1 MKYIRPKLYIDESRT
16 WNFSS
21 EEIEAASV
29 RSYIFNYMLDENLIK
44 QFWKI
49 SNNNPVINFTKEIC
63 KVCRQKYNSE

>member
-1 MKYIRPKLYIDESRT
+1 MKYIRPKFYIDESRT

-63 KVCRQKYNSE
+63 KVCRQKNNSE

>member
-1 MKYIRPKLYIDESRT
+1 
-16 WNFSS
+16 
-21 EEIEAASV
+21 
-29 RSYIFNYMLDENLIK
+29 MLDENLIK